1 MGERSRE
8 KNKKDFIA
16 VKCFSQPKKIIR
28 NERFMKQ
35 GLRLSEEDWK
45 QRSRDEVIS
54 VSMFFHTEKY
64 WDQSYFHSLGQ
75 RRGPVVARHI
85 FTEGQLTFVK
95 ISHAKWLVSPVI
107 PGKWLK
113 PVPAGRPAESRDVT
127 GPTCGTREQ
136 VSVSCGHTDVLLSKP
151 TNEKWTANSLP
162 LQRSNA
168 FRSWRWLQRGGQI
181 QLGSGFVPFWE
192 ELHVSL
198 ITAMESNVLVWR
210 TNESQEKFSEYK
222 TYTCIPLLHA
232 FVY

>member
-1 MGERSRE
+1 
-8 KNKKDFIA
+8 
-16 VKCFSQPKKIIR
+16 
-28 NERFMKQ
+28 MKQ

-75 RRGPVVARHI
+75 RQGPVEARHI

-95 ISHAKWLVSPVI
+95 ISHAKWLVSPPPVI

-127 GPTCGTREQ
+127 GPTCDTREQ
-136 VSVSCGHTDVLLSKP
+136 VSVSCGHTDAMMFCSQSPQMKNELQTYCLCRDPTLSGHEGDSNVVVKS
-151 TNEKWTANSLP
+151 SL
-162 LQRSNA
+162 
-168 FRSWRWLQRGGQI
+168 G
-181 QLGSGFVPFWE
+181 LGSFPFGRNCI
-192 ELHVSL
+192 SL
-198 ITAMESNVLVWR
+198 ITAMESDVLVWR
-210 TNESQEKFSEYK
+210 PNESQEKFSEYK

-232 FVY
+232 FVD